1 MFLNILLKIKSIVY
15 KYHEL
20 LIRKKKYISGVAPHD
35 ILHPEYVNV
44 HILIIIS
51 KNVKKYIFLRFFFF

>member
-51 KNVKKYIFLRFFFF
+51 KNV